1 MRLPHNPEAV
11 GSNPSPAKVLSG
23 QDEIETFL
31 AYLRGD
37 ASTLLAAADLDGD
50 ETIQMDKTELEVAE
64 WIDRDDLTEEDDG
77 VSITREMMS
86 YFKNHKELSL

>member
-1 MRLPHNPEAV
+1 MENRAERTAAKSTNRSRNDSDLCLRLPHNPEAV

-23 QDEIETFL
+23 QDEIEAFL

-50 ETIQMDKTELEVAE
+50 ETTFRCVPP
-64 WIDRDDLTEEDDG
+64 
-77 VSITREMMS
+77 S
-86 YFKNHKELSL
+86 